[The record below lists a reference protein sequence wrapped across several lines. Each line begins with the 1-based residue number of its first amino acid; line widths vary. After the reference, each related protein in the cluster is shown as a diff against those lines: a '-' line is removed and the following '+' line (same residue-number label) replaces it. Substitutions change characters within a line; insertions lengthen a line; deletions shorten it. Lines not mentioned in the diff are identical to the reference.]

1 MRITTEFHYD
11 SAHKLPKVPAGH
23 KCGNLHGHTYRLLV
37 TVDGPIDDTGWVID
51 FADIKAILNPLIKQ
65 LDHHYL
71 NDIPG
76 LENPTVEVQLE
87 WLWERI
93 TLHDL
98 VELTLFE
105 GLSNSATMT
114 LDHLTGR

>member
-11 SAHKLPKVPAGH
+11 SAHRLPLLPDTH
-23 KCGNLHGHTYRLLV
+23 KCARLHGHTYRLLV
-37 TVDGPIDDTGWVID
+37 TLDGPVGMDGFVVD
-51 FADIKAILNPLIKQ
+51 FADVKAIVDPLIKQ

-76 LENPTVEVQLE
+76 LENPTVEVQLG

-93 TLHDL
+93 PLAEL

-105 GLSNSATMT
+105 GLHNSATYRGP
-114 LDHLTGR
+114 L

>member
-1 MRITTEFHYD
+1 MRIQTEFHFD
-11 SAHKLPKVPAGH
+11 SAHRLPHVPPGH
-23 KCGNLHGHTYRLLV
+23 KCGRLHGHTYRLLV
-37 TVDGPIDDTGWVID
+37 TLDGPVRDDGFVID
-51 FADIKAILNPLIKQ
+51 FADVKAIVNPLIKR

-87 WLWERI
+87 WLWDRI
-93 TLHDL
+93 PLTEL

-105 GLSNSATMT
+105 GLHNSATYR
-114 LDHLTGR
+114 GPQ